1 MTQGW
6 YATTVPPCCP
16 SCHHMIRPSLI
27 RDHRDFGTT
36 GSLPYKQRGIYRHSY
51 ATHKLS
57 REHVKHLSYQMF
69 KTCLPGSE
77 KSESS
82 SAKFAAPSPLPEP
95 TAITKTGTNVKTN
108 ACTETFPNIF
118 QINPIKNWTKFEDCQ
133 KKITQKHL
141 FIKKL

>member
-1 MTQGW
+1 
-6 YATTVPPCCP
+6 
-16 SCHHMIRPSLI
+16 
-27 RDHRDFGTT
+27 
-36 GSLPYKQRGIYRHSY
+36 
-51 ATHKLS
+51 
-57 REHVKHLSYQMF
+57 MF

-95 TAITKTGTNVKTN
+95 TANHETGTNVKTN

-118 QINPIKNWTKFEDCQ
+118 QINPIKTRQNLKIVR
-133 KKITQKHL
+133 KRITQKYL